1 MGRAV
6 YLDGKENG
14 IKVSVRVEPG
24 AKVQII
30 LLSDEAAQKKPGM
43 LASAC
48 REWDGHEALQAAA
61 LLTEAEDA
69 FRCRPKTSWYKEA
82 PVLGLRIGIEPR
94 EEGAMMQVW
103 LRSEASEASAS
114 RDLPGDGVAELI
126 SALQQAAEAA
136 RGYCAA
142 FDDDDD
148 D

>member
-6 YLDGKENG
+6 YLDGTENG

-30 LLSDEAAQKKPGM
+30 LLSDEAAQTKPDM

-48 REWDGHEALQAAA
+48 REWSAHEALWAAV

-69 FRCRPKTSWYKEA
+69 SRCRPKISWAKEEPA
-82 PVLGLRIGIEPR
+82 LGLWIVIDPQ
-94 EEGAMMQVW
+94 EENAMVQVW
-103 LRSEASEASAS
+103 LRSEASAASAS

-136 RGYCAA
+136 RSYCAA

-148 D
+148 